1 MDQRE
6 SEQNII
12 SDRREG
18 QTGCEDTKEP
28 DDTVDCKGK
37 ESFAKAE
44 VHGNL
49 ELTNDTNMM
58 TNSVKVPVQKM
69 VQKEEKVRL
78 SFRTKSVIIIEIC
91 FKLLLRTPMYI

>member
-12 SDRREG
+12 SDRREV
-18 QTGCEDTKEP
+18 QTGCEDTKEL
-28 DDTVDCKGK
+28 DDTVDRKGK
-37 ESFAKAE
+37 ENFAEAE
-44 VHGNL
+44 VQGNV
-49 ELTNDTNMM
+49 EPTNDTNM

-69 VQKEEKVRL
+69 EQKEEKVRL
-78 SFRTKSVIIIEIC
+78 SFRTKSVIKIEIC